1 LLAFAIPMMVIAPL
15 THSFVQR
22 LGAKVVVA
30 TGLTLFIS
38 GLLLATGLNEFAD
51 YGDMVWR
58 IVIMASGMALIM
70 APATD
75 SIMGSLPLAR
85 AGVGSAV
92 NDTTRQVGG
101 AVGVAVVGSVYAS
114 IYAAKVVDG
123 LSAKGANPALISAA
137 KESIGAGLAAAVRAG
152 GSFVSVVKSS
162 FVDGFHAGLFVGAG
176 VLVVALAAV
185 VLWLPAR
192 ARAED
197 VDAQHAE
204 HEAARASV
212 GAAL

>member
-1 LLAFAIPMMVIAPL
+1 
-15 THSFVQR
+15 
-22 LGAKVVVA
+22 
-30 TGLTLFIS
+30 
-38 GLLLATGLNEFAD
+38 
-51 YGDMVWR
+51 
-58 IVIMASGMALIM
+58 MALIM

-114 IYAAKVVDG
+114 IYTNNVVDALG
-123 LSAKGANPALISAA
+123 AKGATPQLIAAA
-137 KESIGAGLAAAVRAG
+137 KQSIGAGVTAAKQAG
-152 GSFVSVVKSS
+152 NVFVDVVKSS

-176 VLVVALAAV
+176 VLVVGLVAV
-185 VLWLPAR
+185 IVWLPAR

-197 VDAQHAE
+197 IDAQHAE
-204 HEAARASV
+204 HEAARAAV
-212 GAAL
+212 GVPGS